1 MTSDPAAGGADLA
14 TLHEIAAFLYHEA
27 ELLDN
32 GHLEQWLGLLTADI
46 RYRMPVRVTGGRGIA
61 EFDPASTHFDETR
74 DTLEMRVRRMA
85 SGMAWAEEP
94 PSRTR
99 HFVSNIRV
107 KTADEGA
114 ATVHSNLFLFRN
126 RGDSAAH
133 DLISAERHDRLRRVY
148 DDWRLAERLIL
159 VDQAT
164 LGTLNLA
171 VFL

>member
-1 MTSDPAAGGADLA
+1 MTGDPAAGGAGLA

-99 HFVSNIRV
+99 HFVSNVRIIGVDGEHLHVGSAIHLYRSRL
-107 KTADEGA
+107 EGV
-114 ATVHSNLFLFRN
+114 T
-126 RGDSAAH
+126 DSFVGRRE
-133 DLISAERHDRLRRVY
+133 DTLRRRGETFQLSRRHIY
-148 DDWRLAERLIL
+148 LDHSIIK
-159 VDQAT
+159 AT
-164 LGTLNLA
+164 NLSSL
-171 VFL
+171 F